1 MEPQLDQLFGLSEQA
16 WLSIDQVATLLGMLT
31 SILAPAALLL
41 GALNRDRLR
50 AWLTRNRFPQVG
62 QHPAP
67 DARWDAIVFT
77 VSRRE
82 VPCWVLETL
91 KPKLIGLVV
100 TAASRAAGEEIAKS
114 AEDLGIHVLPLE
126 EMADPDDPAEA
137 QIKTRRLLEDVAAR
151 GMERVGVDVTGGKV
165 PMSLGAFMA
174 AEEALAD
181 TLYVTVEYDKST
193 PRMNTAK
200 VLPIRQPR

>member
-1 MEPQLDQLFGLSEQA
+1 METPLDQLFGLSPQT
-16 WLSIDQVATLLGMLT
+16 WLTIDQSATLLGMLT
-31 SILAPAALLL
+31 SILALAALLL

-62 QHPAP
+62 QHQGA
-67 DARWDAIVFT
+67 DARWEAIVFT

-91 KPKLIGLVV
+91 KPRLIGLVV
-100 TAASRAAGEEIAKS
+100 TAGSRLAGEEIAKS
-114 AEDLGIHVLPLE
+114 ARDQGIEVLPLVE
-126 EMADPDDPAEA
+126 IADPDDPAEA
-137 QIKTRRLLEDVAAR
+137 QTKTGRLLEDLAAR
-151 GMERVGVDVTGGKV
+151 GIERVGVDVTGGKV

-181 TLYVTVEYDKST
+181 TLYVTVDYDKGA

-200 VLPIRQPR
+200 VLSIRQPK

>member
-1 MEPQLDQLFGLSEQA
+1 MEPQLDQLFGLSQQT
-16 WLSIDQVATLLGMLT
+16 WLSIDQSATLLGMLT
-31 SILAPAALLL
+31 SVLALAALLL

-77 VSRRE
+77 VSRPE
-82 VPCWVLETL
+82 VPCWVLETH

-100 TAASRAAGEEIAKS
+100 TAGSRAAGDEIANS
-114 AEDLGIHVLPLE
+114 ARAQGIEVLPSE
-126 EMADPDDPAEA
+126 EMANPDDPAEA
-137 QIKTRRLLEDVAAR
+137 RTKTRRLLEDVAAR
-151 GMERVGVDVTGGKV
+151 GIERAGVDVTGGKV

-181 TLYVTVEYDKST
+181 TLYVTVEYDKGK

-200 VLPIRQPR
+200 VLPISKPR